1 MDKKIIEKYISLFS
15 NLTPKNVKDFD
26 NLVSK
31 DIRFVDPFNNV
42 KGVENFKK
50 IFYHMFEKTQDPKF
64 SVITYSIKNKN
75 VFLKWKMTFYAFKSV
90 QSIEG
95 FSELTINKVGKITS
109 HVDYWDPLNGLF
121 IKLPYVGFLYRI
133 SLKIFRVKI

>member
-1 MDKKIIEKYISLFS
+1 MNKKIIEKYIILFS

-50 IFYHMFEKTQDPKF
+50 IFYHMFEKIQDPKF
-64 SVITYSIKNKN
+64 TVTTYTIKNRN
-75 VFLKWKMTFYAFKSV
+75 VFLKWKLTFYAFKSE
-90 QSIEG
+90 QYIEG
-95 FSELTINKVGKITS
+95 ISELTFNKVGKITC
-109 HVDYWDPLNGLF
+109 HIDYWDSLNGLF
-121 IKLPYVGFLYRI
+121 IKIPFIGFLYKI
-133 SLKIFRVKI
+133 SLKMFRVKV

>member
-64 SVITYSIKNKN
+64 SVITYTIKNKN
-75 VFLKWKMTFYAFKSV
+75 VFLKWKMTFYAFKSK
-90 QSIEG
+90 QCIEG
-95 FSELTINKVGKITS
+95 ISELTFNKAGKITS
-109 HVDYWDPLNGLF
+109 HVDYWDSLSGLF
-121 IKLPYVGFLYRI
+121 IKLPYIGFLYRI

>member
-1 MDKKIIEKYISLFS
+1 MDKEVIEKYISLFS

-31 DIRFVDPFNNV
+31 DIRFIDPFNNV

-50 IFYHMFEKTQDPKF
+50 IFYHMFKNIQDPKF

-75 VFLKWKMTFYAFKSV
+75 VFLKWKMTFYAFKAE
-90 QSIEG
+90 QCIEG
-95 FSELTINKVGKITS
+95 MSELTFNKVGKITF
-109 HVDYWDPLNGLF
+109 HIDYWDSLNGLF
-121 IKLPYVGFLYRI
+121 IKLPFVGFLYRI
-133 SLKIFRVKI
+133 SLKMFRIKI

>member
-1 MDKKIIEKYISLFS
+1 MDKSLVKNYIRLFS
-15 NLTPKNVKDFD
+15 NLSPENINQFD
-26 NLVSK
+26 YLISK
-31 DIRFVDPFNNV
+31 DIVFTDPFNNI
-42 KGVENFKK
+42 KGVNAFKK

-64 SVITYSIKNKN
+64 SVITYTIKNRN
-75 VFLKWKMTFYAFKSV
+75 VFLKWKMTFYAFKSE

-95 FSELTINKVGKITS
+95 ISELTFNKVGKITS
-109 HVDYWDPLNGLF
+109 HVDYWDSLNGLF

>member
-64 SVITYSIKNKN
+64 SVITYTINNKN
-75 VFLKWKMTFYAFKSV
+75 VFLKWKMTFYAFKSE

-95 FSELTINKVGKITS
+95 ISELTFNKVGKITS
-109 HVDYWDPLNGLF
+109 HVDYWDSLNGLF

>member
-26 NLVSK
+26 NLVSQ

-50 IFYHMFEKTQDPKF
+50 IFYHMFEKIQDPKF
-64 SVITYSIKNKN
+64 VIETYTIKNKY
-75 VFLKWKMTFYAFKSV
+75 VFLKWKMTFYAFKSE

-95 FSELTINKVGKITS
+95 VSELTFNKLGKITS
-109 HVDYWDPLNGLF
+109 HVDYWDSLNSLF

-133 SLKIFRVKI
+133 SLKFFRVKI

>member
-1 MDKKIIEKYISLFS
+1 MNKKIIEKYISLFS

-50 IFYHMFEKTQDPKF
+50 IFYHMFENIQDPKF
-64 SVITYSIKNKN
+64 TVTTYTIKNKN
-75 VFLKWKMTFYAFKSV
+75 VFLKWKMTFYAFKSK
-90 QSIEG
+90 QYIEG
-95 FSELTINKVGKITS
+95 ISELTFNKVGKITC
-109 HVDYWDPLNGLF
+109 HIDYWDSLNGLF
-121 IKLPYVGFLYRI
+121 IKIPFIGFFYKI
-133 SLKIFRVKI
+133 SLKMFRVKI

>member
-1 MDKKIIEKYISLFS
+1 MDKKIIEKYIDLFS
-15 NLTPKNVKDFD
+15 NLTPKNVKNFD

-31 DIRFVDPFNNV
+31 DIKFIDPFNNV

-64 SVITYSIKNKN
+64 SIITYTIKNKN
-75 VFLKWKMTFYAFKSV
+75 VFLKWKMTFYAFKSE

-95 FSELTINKVGKITS
+95 ISELTFNKHGKITS
-109 HVDYWDPLNGLF
+109 HVDYWDSLNGLF

>member
-1 MDKKIIEKYISLFS
+1 MNKKIIEKYIGLFS
-15 NLTPKNVKDFD
+15 NLKPNNVKDFD

-64 SVITYSIKNKN
+64 SVITYTIKNKN
-75 VFLKWKMTFYAFKSV
+75 VFLKWKMTFYAFKYE

-95 FSELTINKVGKITS
+95 ISELTFNKVGKITS
-109 HVDYWDPLNGLF
+109 HVDYWDSLNGLF

>member
-1 MDKKIIEKYISLFS
+1 MIKKNTEKYISLFS

-50 IFYHMFEKTQDPKF
+50 IFYHMFKKTQDPKF
-64 SVITYSIKNKN
+64 SVINYTIKNKN
-75 VFLKWKMTFYAFKSV
+75 VFLKWKMTFYSF
-90 QSIEG
+90 
-95 FSELTINKVGKITS
+95 
-109 HVDYWDPLNGLF
+109 
-121 IKLPYVGFLYRI
+121 
-133 SLKIFRVKI
+133 

>member
-1 MDKKIIEKYISLFS
+1 MDKKIIEKYINLFS

-64 SVITYSIKNKN
+64 SVITYTIKNKN
-75 VFLKWKMTFYAFKSV
+75 VFLKWKMTFYAFKSE

-95 FSELTINKVGKITS
+95 ISELTFNKFGKITS
-109 HVDYWDPLNGLF
+109 HVDYWDSLNGLF
-121 IKLPYVGFLYRI
+121 IRLPYVGFLYRI
-133 SLKIFRVKI
+133 SLKFFRVKI